1 MVDEEARKM
10 RERELAGR
18 ACSSRL
24 DDVERRS
31 TEGASI
37 AADTTYGV
45 PTTDGVGY
53 GKPDLPTC

>member
-1 MVDEEARKM
+1 M
-10 RERELAGR
+10 RERELAGG

-37 AADTTYGV
+37 AAETTYGV